1 MESGEK
7 NKRKKQE
14 GEGRQFFHSLSLPS
28 SPSRS
33 VVSCSLRFI
42 FAPSRL
48 LPSAITAS
56 SEAFS
61 VTTFR

>member
-28 SPSRS
+28 SPSCCFLLTS
-33 VVSCSLRFI
+33 FHLCAV
-42 FAPSRL
+42 RL